1 MNVYEKREKEENIVK
16 KKIMTIFHCRNWGT
30 IMSTTTRCGGAQIIK
45 KKRIKM
51 VILNARN

>member
-1 MNVYEKREKEENIVK
+1 
-16 KKIMTIFHCRNWGT
+16 MTIFHCRNWGT